1 MRASLRT
8 SASPSILL
16 VLALFA
22 TAACSGTTRE
32 LPPPPTDLG
41 GDPLDLGTTPNP
53 DLGTAPDPDL
63 GTTPGGEPDA
73 VGPYAVSQSS
83 TTVAGAPV
91 TVFDPTLP
99 SGVLAPI
106 SLFMP
111 GFQLTVARYAPL
123 CERLASH
130 GVIVIGV
137 DATGGISPNHV
148 ALRDASIAVLDWA
161 RGTAPSAAH
170 TDLTHTLVFGHS
182 LGGKL
187 ATMMAAL
194 DGRVTALLAID
205 PVNAGS
211 PLTGYTA
218 TLPNIVPD
226 SVTPLTIPVGFLGET
241 TNSSGGTL
249 GMSCAPAA
257 QNFQTFYAAATGT
270 SWAAQWNF
278 IGADHMDFV
287 PDTASC
293 GFVCTSC
300 TAGTT
305 DAAAV
310 VSAMQTLTVA
320 FAQRHLFGDVGAQ
333 AWLTGASLPP
343 GIVMSSRP

>member
-1 MRASLRT
+1 
-8 SASPSILL
+8 
-16 VLALFA
+16 V
-22 TAACSGTTRE
+22 
-32 LPPPPTDLG
+32 
-41 GDPLDLGTTPNP
+41 DLGTTPDP
-53 DLGTAPDPDL
+53 DLGTTPDPDL
-63 GTTPGGEPDA
+63 GTTPGSAPDA
-73 VGPYAVSQSS
+73 VGPYAVTQTS

-99 SGVLAPI
+99 SGALAPI
-106 SLFMP
+106 ALFMP
-111 GFQLTVARYAPL
+111 GFQLAVTRYAPL

-137 DATGGISPNHV
+137 DATGGFSPNHV

-170 TDLTHTLVFGHS
+170 TELTHTLVFGHS

-187 ATMMAAL
+187 ATMMAAA

-205 PVNAGS
+205 PVNGGS
-211 PLTGYTA
+211 PITGYTA

-241 TNSSGGTL
+241 TNSSGGVG

-257 QNFQTFYAAATGT
+257 QNFQTFYAAATGAP
-270 SWAAQWNF
+270 WAAQWDV
-278 IGADHMDFV
+278 ISADHMDFV
-287 PDTASC
+287 PDTAGC

-300 TAGTT
+300 TAGSA
-305 DAAAV
+305 DPAAV
-310 VSAMQTLTVA
+310 VSGMETLTVA
-320 FAQRHLFGDVGAQ
+320 FAQRHLFGQVAAE
-333 AWLTGASLPP
+333 AWLTGASLPA